1 VTDYR
6 RGLKIAETVLAAA
19 VDGITAAGQAVPE
32 FRYVSAGV
40 PVFDGE
46 MLAVSMP
53 SIIPTEGGPAD
64 QTTRPIRSLHQ
75 RTAEIAVFL
84 VIPAATFDT
93 AVGQV
98 ILPTVDELTALSER
112 VYASQIGS
120 ITGIIDALRTGR
132 FGVGT
137 VVLADSTIIGP
148 EGGFVAVVTRWYI
161 GMAATPT

>member
-1 VTDYR
+1 MTDYR
-6 RGLKIAETVLAAA
+6 RGLLIAETVLAAS
-19 VDGITAAGQAVPE
+19 VDGIAAAGQPVPK

-40 PVFDGE
+40 PVFDDE

-75 RTAEIAVFL
+75 RTAEIAVWL
-84 VIPAATFDT
+84 VVPSPMWET

-98 ILPTVDELTALSER
+98 ILPTVDELTAVSER
-112 VYASQIGS
+112 IYASQIGS
-120 ITGIIDALRTGR
+120 ITGMLDALAAGR

-137 VVLADSTIIGP
+137 VVLADSTVVGP
-148 EGGFVAVVTRWYI
+148 NGGFLAVVTRWFI
-161 GMAATPT
+161 DMSATPT